1 VIFRSPW
8 NGFPDVAVQTTV
20 AKLKA
25 HPDYD
30 AAKHGDQDA
39 ALRVIAQIF
48 KPGKVTDSCDLIVPV
63 LQLDA
68 GKQNML
74 AIAYALRLGRELG
87 AEVFLG
93 ICQSNQVS
101 HTGADAITRILGQ
114 PTFLGQIP
122 PGRRVVIVDD
132 VATFGSTL
140 ANLRGWIEHQGA
152 HVIRA
157 TTLGA
162 TFGGTKLAQS
172 KDAFAKLL
180 EKFPEVETLSHN
192 LGFTPDCFTARETHF
207 LTQLPSREKMR
218 ALVRASEKV
227 RPLLNPIGE
236 YNHRLEQLVKD
247 GLSTTDARKE
257 LETKEPA
264 LVLARDNQVVIQRR
278 SQLLAQRQ
286 ASTHDKKRGQRL

>member
-1 VIFRSPW
+1 MIFRSPW
-8 NGFPDVAVQTTV
+8 NAFPDVAVQTTV

-39 ALRVIAQIF
+39 ALRVIAQVF

-68 GKQNML
+68 GRQNML
-74 AIAYALRLGRELG
+74 AAAYALRLGRELG

-93 ICQSNQVS
+93 ISQSNQVS
-101 HTGADAITRILGQ
+101 HTGADATTRILGQ
-114 PTFLGQIP
+114 PTFLGQIA

-140 ANLRGWIEHQGA
+140 ANLRGWIENQGA

-162 TFGGTKLAQS
+162 TFGGTKLAQP

-180 EKFPEVETLSHN
+180 NEFPEVEILSHN

-207 LTQLPSREKMR
+207 LTQVPSREKMQ
-218 ALVRASEKV
+218 ALVVASEKV

-236 YNHRLEQLVKD
+236 YDQRLEQLVKD
-247 GLSTTDARKE
+247 GLSASDARKE
-257 LETKEPA
+257 LEAKEPA
-264 LVLARDNQVVIQRR
+264 LVMARDNQVVIQRR
-278 SQLLAQRQ
+278 AQLLAERQ
-286 ASTHDKKRGQRL
+286 ASALDHKRGQRL

>member
-8 NGFPDVAVQTTV
+8 NGFPDVAVQTNV
-20 AKLKA
+20 PKLKS

-39 ALRVIAQIF
+39 ALRVIVQVF

-87 AEVFLG
+87 AEVFLAV
-93 ICQSNQVS
+93 CQSNQVS
-101 HTGADAITRILGQ
+101 HTGADATTRILGQ
-114 PTFLGQIP
+114 PAFVGQIA

-180 EKFPEVETLSHN
+180 EKYPEVEILSRN
-192 LGFTPDCFTARETHF
+192 LGFTPDCFTGRETHF
-207 LTQLPSREKMR
+207 LTQLPSEKMR
-218 ALVRASEKV
+218 ALVAASEKV
-227 RPLLNPIGE
+227 RALLNPIAE
-236 YNHRLEQLVKD
+236 YNHRMDQLLKD

-257 LETKEPA
+257 LEAKEPG
-264 LVLARDNQVVIQRR
+264 LVLARDTQTVIQRR
-278 SQLLAQRQ
+278 AQLLADRK
-286 ASTHDKKRGQRL
+286 ASAQDQKRGQRL

>member
-1 VIFRSPW
+1 MGLRRGRTLS
-8 NGFPDVAVQTTV
+8 
-20 AKLKA
+20 
-25 HPDYD
+25 D
-30 AAKHGDQDA
+30 AATSACIFSRLGSCVRKCVSRAVKQDA
-39 ALRVIAQIF
+39 ALRVIAQVF

-87 AEVFLG
+87 AEVFLAV
-93 ICQSNQVS
+93 CQSNQVS
-101 HTGADAITRILGQ
+101 HTGADATTRILGQ
-114 PTFLGQIP
+114 PTFVGQIE

-180 EKFPEVETLSHN
+180 EKYPEVEILSQN
-192 LGFTPDCFTARETHF
+192 LGFTPDCFTGRETHF
-207 LTQLPSREKMR
+207 LTQVPSRDKMQ

-236 YNHRLEQLVKD
+236 YNQRLEQLVKD
-247 GLSTTDARKE
+247 GLSPIDARKE
-257 LETKEPA
+257 LEAKEPD
-264 LVLARDNQVVIQRR
+264 LVLARDNQTVIQRR
-278 SQLLAQRQ
+278 AQLLGERQ
-286 ASTHDKKRGQRL
+286 AGTQDHKRGHRL

>member
-8 NGFPDVAVQTTV
+8 NGFPDIAVQTTV
-20 AKLKA
+20 AKLKS
-25 HPDYD
+25 HPDYA
-30 AAKHGDQDA
+30 AAKSGDQDA
-39 ALRVIAQIF
+39 ALRVIGQVF
-48 KPGKVTDSCDLIVPV
+48 KPGKVTDPCDLIVPV
-63 LQLDA
+63 LQLDQ

-74 AIAYALRLGRELG
+74 AVAYALRLGRELG
-87 AEVFLG
+87 AEIFLG
-93 ICQSNQVS
+93 VCQSNQVS
-101 HTGADAITRILGQ
+101 HTGADAVTRILGQ
-114 PTFLGQIP
+114 PTFVGQIA

-162 TFGGTKLAQS
+162 TFGGTKLAQP
-172 KDAFAKLL
+172 KDALAKLL
-180 EKFPEVETLSHN
+180 EKFPEAEILSHN
-192 LGFTPDCFTARETHF
+192 LGFTADCFTARETHF
-207 LTQLPSREKMR
+207 LTQLPSRDKMQ

-236 YNHRLEQLVKD
+236 YNQRLEQLLKD

-257 LETKEPA
+257 LEAKEPA
-264 LVLARDNQVVIQRR
+264 LVLARDNKTVIERR
-278 SQLLAQRQ
+278 SQLLAERH
-286 ASTHDKKRGQRL
+286 ASTHEKKRSQRL